1 MASFALNQLTNN
13 CSVNV
18 HEQSNDKNPESPMT
32 VLVLEQPFSTP
43 LDAAAFK
50 QAMRNT
56 AASVNI
62 ITCAGRDG
70 DYGLTATAFSSVTA
84 DPPTVLIAVNSGA
97 SLYPH
102 LIRQRRFCVNVL
114 RADAVDAANDFA
126 GRLPPEQRFGKH
138 AWRRLD
144 SGNPAL
150 LASTAGF
157 DCRVNDFQH
166 VGTHLVAIAEVLDCW
181 HSDLEPLLYS
191 SGRYGR
197 FA

>member
-1 MASFALNQLTNN
+1 
-13 CSVNV
+13 
-18 HEQSNDKNPESPMT
+18 MT
-32 VLVLEQPFSTP
+32 VLVLEKPFSTA

-62 ITCAGRDG
+62 ITCAGDG
-70 DYGLTATAFSSVTA
+70 ADYGLTATAFSSVTA

-102 LIRQRRFCVNVL
+102 LIRQKRFCVNEL
-114 RADAVDAANDFA
+114 NTDGEEAATDFA
-126 GRLPPEQRFGKH
+126 GRLPPEKRFGKH

-157 DCRVNDFQH
+157 DCRITDFH
-166 VGTHLVAIAEVLDCW
+166 PVGTHLVAIAEVLDCW
-181 HSDLEPLLYS
+181 HSDQQPLLYS

-197 FA
+197 FS